1 MRAGL
6 IGLMGFMLL
15 VFISSGVVAQDS
27 MEDGNAIANITS
39 SPESTTSSQES
50 ITSSPESVSA
60 PAPTP
65 AEPADIQGVWK
76 VSLAGTDITMA
87 VNQSGDSLFGQ
98 CKFEGDTPWNGVISG
113 SVSGRIV
120 NIAMAAMEGKVLA
133 CVSMSG
139 TVADDEILGS
149 YVRYDSSG
157 TAAKGELTATRISTD
172 TAEYTPAK
180 VEAEVK
186 AEAAQPSEQASI
198 NQAQQLGSTTQPSV
212 TSSKGKYNDVTELA
226 KGIDPNILPR
236 HAQL

>member
-6 IGLMGFMLL
+6 IGLMGLMLL
-15 VFISSGVVAQDS
+15 VFISPGVVAQDS
-27 MEDGNAIANITS
+27 MGDENAVANITS
-39 SPESTTSSQES
+39 SPES

-60 PAPTP
+60 PAPTS
-65 AEPADIQGVWK
+65 AEPADIRGVWK
-76 VSLAGTDITMA
+76 VSLADTDITMA

-120 NIAMAAMEGKVLA
+120 NIAMAALEGKVLA
-133 CVSMSG
+133 CAEMSG
-139 TVADDEILGS
+139 TAEGDKILGS

-180 VEAEVK
+180 VEAEAK
-186 AEAAQPSEQASI
+186 AEAEAAQTSEQASI